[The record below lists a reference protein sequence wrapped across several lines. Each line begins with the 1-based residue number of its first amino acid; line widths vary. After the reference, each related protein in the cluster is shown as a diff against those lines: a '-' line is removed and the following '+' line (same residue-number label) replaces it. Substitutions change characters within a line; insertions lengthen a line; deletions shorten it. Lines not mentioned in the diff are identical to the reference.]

1 MAGGK
6 QPSTMGFVRQ
16 DRRFQMATTTID
28 RESTT
33 TRRGARHTSA
43 AHTPPWL
50 LTTKF
55 MLGLKWRY
63 LANFPSDLAW
73 MVLRRKYDAFTTDR
87 AYDTQPRSWLGPLG
101 NWADRRVL
109 DYPVHVALRQRLELV
124 TEELTGAVISRLD
137 DTSGSVRVLSAPCG
151 LGRDVLQAAERLRDA
166 DASLV
171 NRLDIHCLDIDA
183 AGDVIPE
190 ARRRFEGAGVAATF
204 HRGDLFE
211 TPAIVEGEPDFDV
224 VNCIGL
230 AAWVPIDEV
239 RRLTTFFRGDVLAR
253 GGTLLLD
260 NFAWHD
266 HSAMG
271 ADLEIDT
278 VYHPPREFEAAIEGA
293 GFRIERARETA
304 KGVCT
309 LYVATAV
316 RSVPRDDEYDSAG
329 RMMA

>member
-1 MAGGK
+1 MAAA
-6 QPSTMGFVRQ
+6 PLPTTMGLNASTAG
-16 DRRFQMATTTID
+16 RFQMTTTTIAD
-28 RESTT
+28 QTATEPTRSTG
-33 TRRGARHTSA
+33 GARHASS

-63 LANFPSDLAW
+63 LAHFPSNLAW

-87 AYDTQPRSWLGPLG
+87 AYDTQPRSWMGPLG
-101 NWADRRVL
+101 RWADRRVL
-109 DYPVHVALRQRLELV
+109 DYPVHVSLRQRLELV
-124 TEELTGAVISRLD
+124 TDELATAASAGLE
-137 DTSGSVRVLSAPCG
+137 GSTDPVRILSAPCG
-151 LGRDVLQAAERLRDA
+151 LGRDLVQATARLRARDA
-166 DASLV
+166 AALD
-171 NRLDIHCLDIDA
+171 RLDIHCLYIDA

-190 ARRRFEGAGVAATF
+190 VRRRLAAADVAATF

-211 TPAIVEGEPDFDV
+211 TPAIAEGAPAFDV

-230 AAWVPIDEV
+230 AAWVPIQEV
-239 RRLTTFFRGDVLAR
+239 RRLATFFRGALMQP
-253 GGTLLLD
+253 GGTLLID

-271 ADLEIDT
+271 AELEIDT
-278 VYHPPREFEAAIEGA
+278 VYHEPGEFEAAIEQA

-304 KGVCT
+304 NGVCT

-316 RSVPRDDEYDSAG
+316 
-329 RMMA
+329 